1 MPFSGATGDSVH
13 LAIQVILSHEIQLIQ
28 PDVCLAAQDANL
40 SDDFTPFT
48 LHRDTAVV
56 SFVFVKQRYIV

>member
-40 SDDFTPFT
+40 SDHFTPFT
-48 LHRDTAVV
+48 VPYTETQV
-56 SFVFVKQRYIV
+56 SFLLFL